1 MAKKDKSLLGSILK
15 GAVDKTGEVIKT
27 GYNVATSKEA
37 KKFYKGTAKLTKDA
51 VKGTYDAVTSET
63 AKKIYKKTG
72 DTAVDMMRFTP
83 PKEKL
88 DKVYKNFK
96 EKKLKPGLM
105 YFLWEEEEHIKDTY
119 NSLLKNHLNTDYNE
133 EQYSKFRTHWR
144 AICTQMVFGGFAK
157 KSMDEYFEMKD
168 YLEEELNKKDP
179 KIIELVNEFYSK
191 AYATGGLDTARIL
204 NSQCFNDKLSEEAID
219 EFNRG
224 FAFIHEMIIV
234 GLKY

>member
-1 MAKKDKSLLGSILK
+1 MAKKDNSLLGDIFK
-15 GAVDKTGEVIKT
+15 GAVDLTADVLKFGYDTAEEIVKT
-27 GYNVATSKEA
+27 GYEAATSK
-37 KKFYKGTAKLTKDA
+37 
-51 VKGTYDAVTSET
+51 T
-63 AKKIYKKTG
+63 AKKMYKKTG

-133 EQYSKFRTHWR
+133 KQYSKFRTHWR

-157 KSMDEYFEMKD
+157 KSAADYFEMKS

-191 AYATGGLDTARIL
+191 AYATGGLDTPRIL
-204 NSQCFNDKLSEEAID
+204 NSHCFNNKLSEEAID
-219 EFNRG
+219 ELNL
-224 FAFIHEMIIV
+224 
-234 GLKY
+234 GLAIMHKVLIERLK